1 MCKLFSIR
9 VPAQLGYY
17 YDSEFIELLP
27 SKDSLNYIEFKEY
40 QKGDVNKAILKNELD
55 VLYTISDNQ
64 IVVKGSTNL
73 NKEWYISPLYTNPKR
88 YGNVIVLPEIILST
102 SDNEVVRSILNKY
115 KEYIHLESI
124 IRGKK
129 YKLSC

>member
-1 MCKLFSIR
+1 MKRLYLLLSL
-9 VPAQLGYY
+9 VALHLNMNAQLGYY
-17 YDSEFIELLP
+17 YDSEFIELIP
-27 SKDSLNYIEFKEY
+27 GKDSLNYIEFKEY

-115 KEYIHLESI
+115 KEYIHL
-124 IRGKK
+124 
-129 YKLSC
+129 

>member
-1 MCKLFSIR
+1 MF
-9 VPAQLGYY
+9 Y
-17 YDSEFIELLP
+17 
-27 SKDSLNYIEFKEY
+27 
-40 QKGDVNKAILKNELD
+40 
-55 VLYTISDNQ
+55 ISDNQ

-115 KEYIHLESI
+115 KEYTS
-124 IRGKK
+124 
-129 YKLSC
+129 

>member
-1 MCKLFSIR
+1 MKRLYLLLSL
-9 VPAQLGYY
+9 VALHLNMNAQLGYY

-115 KEYIHLESI
+115 KEYTS
-124 IRGKK
+124 
-129 YKLSC
+129 